1 MAAKHTVTYQNFN
14 ESNLILTPIT
24 EKSFKAGGI
33 SYGNIRYKY
42 KSSTDSF
49 YLFFNDVKLTRNL
62 IDKFRSKADGGYH
75 ESEYCD
81 QRYKAII
88 STKELPELEKV
99 LESIDNKIKKFGIDK
114 KNNSILEYFESEIN
128 KFEYI
133 PILKKPTSQA
143 IMIYRDK
150 NKDAKKLSVDEI
162 RNKLGNK
169 LKLNLKVQG
178 TTDAQNKYHKIT
190 GKDANIDCNL
200 YTLEGVELNCSKKN
214 LDFFEKTFTRGCNI
228 DINIKIASWW
238 CSPSQKTY
246 GPKCIVNDIIV
257 NSLAAN
263 SNDEEAIF
271 VDDNGEDVFNGVTK
285 LSINDIQTSEDKEIE
300 DEINNVIDNDITE
313 PHKRKIK
320 KQENKEVKKEEVKKE
335 EIKEDEKENEI
346 KEDQVEEDNDDSIDE
361 VQNVK
366 PEPKTRTR
374 RKKII
379 PEDDYVLI

>member
-1 MAAKHTVTYQNFN
+1 MAARHTVTYQNFN
-14 ESNLILTPIT
+14 DSNLIITPIN

-49 YLFFNDVKLTRNL
+49 YLMVKDVKLTRNL

-88 STKELPELEKV
+88 STKEMPELEKV
-99 LESIDNKIKKFGIDK
+99 LDKIDDKIKKFGIDK

-263 SNDEEAIF
+263 NNDEEAIF

-320 KQENKEVKKEEVKKE
+320 KQENKEVKKEE
-335 EIKEDEKENEI
+335 IKEDEKEDEI
-346 KEDQVEEDNDDSIDE
+346 KEDEVEEDNDDSIDE

-379 PEDDYVLI
+379 PEDD

>member
-1 MAAKHTVTYQNFN
+1 MAARHTVTYQNFN
-14 ESNLILTPIT
+14 DSNLIITPIT

-49 YLFFNDVKLTRNL
+49 YLMVKDVKLTRNL

-88 STKELPELEKV
+88 STKEMPELEKV
-99 LESIDNKIKKFGIDK
+99 LDSIDNKIKKFGIDK

-150 NKDAKKLSVDEI
+150 NKDAKKLSVEEI
-162 RNKLGNK
+162 KNKLGNK
-169 LKLNLKVQG
+169 MKLNLKVQG

-320 KQENKEVKKEEVKKE
+320 KQENKEVKKEE
-335 EIKEDEKENEI
+335 IKEDEKEDEI

-379 PEDDYVLI
+379 PEDD

>member
-14 ESNLILTPIT
+14 DSNLIITPIT

-49 YLFFNDVKLTRNL
+49 YLMIKDVKLTRNM

-88 STKELPELEKV
+88 STKEIPELEKV
-99 LESIDNKIKKFGIDK
+99 LDKIDDKIKKFGIDK

-133 PILKKPTSQA
+133 PVLKKPTSQA

-150 NKDAKKLSVDEI
+150 NKEAKKMSVEEI
-162 RNKLGNK
+162 KNKIGNK
-169 LKLNLKVQG
+169 LKLNLKVKG

-190 GKDANIDCNL
+190 GKDANIDCNI
-200 YTLEGVELNCSKKN
+200 YTLKGIELDCSKKN
-214 LDFFEKTFTRGCNI
+214 LDFFEKIFTRGCNI

-263 SNDEEAIF
+263 NNDEEAIF

-300 DEINNVIDNDITE
+300 DEINNVIDNDIIE
-313 PHKRKIK
+313 PHKRKVK
-320 KQENKEVKKEEVKKE
+320 KQEKENINEVKEVEKED
-335 EIKEDEKENEI
+335 EIKEDE
-346 KEDQVEEDNDDSIDE
+346 VEEDNDDSIDE

-379 PEDDYVLI
+379 PEDD

>member
-1 MAAKHTVTYQNFN
+1 MAARHTVTYQNFN
-14 ESNLILTPIT
+14 DSNLIITPIT

-33 SYGNIRYKY
+33 SYGYINYKY

-49 YLFFNDVKLTRNL
+49 YLMVKDVKLTRNM
-62 IDKFRSKADGGYH
+62 IDKFKSKADGGYH
-75 ESEYCD
+75 QSEYCD
-81 QRYKAII
+81 RRYKAII

-99 LESIDNKIKKFGIDK
+99 LDKIDDKIKKFGIDK
-114 KNNSILEYFESEIN
+114 KNNSILEYFEDEIN

-133 PILKKPTSQA
+133 PVLKKPTSQA

-150 NKDAKKLSVDEI
+150 NEDAKKLSVEEI

-238 CSPSQKTY
+238 CSPSTKTY

-257 NSLAAN
+257 KTLAN
-263 SNDEEAIF
+263 NNNDEEAIF
-271 VDDNGEDVFNGVTK
+271 VDDNGEDIFNGVTK
-285 LSINDIQTSEDKEIE
+285 LSINDNQTLEDKEIE
-300 DEINNVIDNDITE
+300 NEINNVIDNDITE

-320 KQENKEVKKEEVKKE
+320 KQEEVKKEEIKEVKKE
-335 EIKEDEKENEI
+335 EIKEDEKEDEI
-346 KEDQVEEDNDDSIDE
+346 KEEQVEEDNDDSIDE

-366 PEPKTRTR
+366 PEPKTSVR

-379 PEDDYVLI
+379 PEDD

>member
-49 YLFFNDVKLTRNL
+49 YLMVKDVKLTRNL

-88 STKELPELEKV
+88 STKEIPELEKV
-99 LESIDNKIKKFGIDK
+99 LDSIDNKIKKFGIDK

-263 SNDEEAIF
+263 NNDEEAIF

-335 EIKEDEKENEI
+335 EIKEDEKEDEI
-346 KEDQVEEDNDDSIDE
+346 KEDEVEEDNDDSIDE

-379 PEDDYVLI
+379 PEDD

>member
-1 MAAKHTVTYQNFN
+1 MAAKHTVTYQKFN
-14 ESNLILTPIT
+14 DSNLIITPIT

-42 KSSTDSF
+42 KNGENLF
-49 YLFFNDVKLTRNL
+49 YLMIKDVKLTRNL

-320 KQENKEVKKEEVKKE
+320 KQENKEVKKEE
-335 EIKEDEKENEI
+335 IKEDEKEDEI
-346 KEDQVEEDNDDSIDE
+346 KEDEVEEDNDDSIDE

-379 PEDDYVLI
+379 PEDD

>member
-1 MAAKHTVTYQNFN
+1 MAAKHTVTYQKFN
-14 ESNLILTPIT
+14 DSNLIITPIT

-42 KSSTDSF
+42 KNGENLF
-49 YLFFNDVKLTRNL
+49 YLMIKNVKLTRNM

-263 SNDEEAIF
+263 NNDEEAIF

-320 KQENKEVKKEEVKKE
+320 KQENKEVKKEE
-335 EIKEDEKENEI
+335 IKEDEKEDEI

-379 PEDDYVLI
+379 PEDD

>member
-49 YLFFNDVKLTRNL
+49 YLMIKDVKLTRNM

-263 SNDEEAIF
+263 NNDEEAIF

-320 KQENKEVKKEEVKKE
+320 KQENKEVKKEE
-335 EIKEDEKENEI
+335 IKEDEKEDEI
-346 KEDQVEEDNDDSIDE
+346 KEDEVEEDNDDSIDE

-379 PEDDYVLI
+379 PEDD

>member
-49 YLFFNDVKLTRNL
+49 YLMVKDVKLTRNL

-133 PILKKPTSQA
+133 SILKKPTSQA

-263 SNDEEAIF
+263 NNDEEAIF

-320 KQENKEVKKEEVKKE
+320 KQENKEVKKEE
-335 EIKEDEKENEI
+335 IKEDEKENEI
-346 KEDQVEEDNDDSIDE
+346 KEDEVEEDNDDSIDE

-374 RKKII
+374 RKKNI
-379 PEDDYVLI
+379 PEDD

>member
-49 YLFFNDVKLTRNL
+49 YLMVKDVKLTRNL

-88 STKELPELEKV
+88 STKELPELEKG

-150 NKDAKKLSVDEI
+150 NKDAKKLSVEEI
-162 RNKLGNK
+162 KNKLGNK
-169 LKLNLKVQG
+169 MKLNLKVQG

-238 CSPSQKTY
+238 CSPSQKPY

-263 SNDEEAIF
+263 NNDEEAIF

-320 KQENKEVKKEEVKKE
+320 KQENKEVKKEE
-335 EIKEDEKENEI
+335 IKEDEKEDEI

-379 PEDDYVLI
+379 PEDD

>member
-1 MAAKHTVTYQNFN
+1 MAARHTVTYQNFN
-14 ESNLILTPIT
+14 DSNLIITPIN

-33 SYGNIRYKY
+33 SYGYINYKY

-49 YLFFNDVKLTRNL
+49 YLMVKDVKLTRNL

-320 KQENKEVKKEEVKKE
+320 KQENKEVKKEE
-335 EIKEDEKENEI
+335 IKEDEKEDEI

-379 PEDDYVLI
+379 PEDD

>member
-1 MAAKHTVTYQNFN
+1 MAAKHTVTYQKFN
-14 ESNLILTPIT
+14 DSNLIITPIT

-42 KSSTDSF
+42 KNGENLF
-49 YLFFNDVKLTRNL
+49 YLMIKDVKLTRNL

-263 SNDEEAIF
+263 NNDEEAIF

-320 KQENKEVKKEEVKKE
+320 KQENKEVKKEE
-335 EIKEDEKENEI
+335 IKEDEKEDEI
-346 KEDQVEEDNDDSIDE
+346 KEDEVEEDNDDSIDE

-379 PEDDYVLI
+379 PEDD

>member
-49 YLFFNDVKLTRNL
+49 YLMVKDVKLTRNL

-150 NKDAKKLSVDEI
+150 NKDAKKLSVEEI

-320 KQENKEVKKEEVKKE
+320 KQENKEVKKEE
-335 EIKEDEKENEI
+335 IKEDEKEDEI
-346 KEDQVEEDNDDSIDE
+346 KEDEVEEDNDDSIDE

-379 PEDDYVLI
+379 PEDD

>member
-1 MAAKHTVTYQNFN
+1 MAAKHTVTYQKFN

-49 YLFFNDVKLTRNL
+49 YLMVKDVKLTRNL

-150 NKDAKKLSVDEI
+150 NKDAKKLSVEEI

-263 SNDEEAIF
+263 NNDEEAIF

-320 KQENKEVKKEEVKKE
+320 KQENKEVKKEE
-335 EIKEDEKENEI
+335 IKEDEKEDEI

-379 PEDDYVLI
+379 PEDD

>member
-1 MAAKHTVTYQNFN
+1 MAARHTVTYQNFN
-14 ESNLILTPIT
+14 DSNLIITPIT

-33 SYGNIRYKY
+33 SYGYINYKY

-49 YLFFNDVKLTRNL
+49 YLMVKDVKLTRNM
-62 IDKFRSKADGGYH
+62 IDKFKSKADGGYH
-75 ESEYCD
+75 QSEYCD
-81 QRYKAII
+81 RRYKAII

-99 LESIDNKIKKFGIDK
+99 LDKIDDKIKKFGIDK
-114 KNNSILEYFESEIN
+114 KNNSILEYFEDEIN

-133 PILKKPTSQA
+133 PVLKKPTSQA

-150 NKDAKKLSVDEI
+150 NEDAKKLSVEEI

-238 CSPSQKTY
+238 CSPSTKTY

-257 NSLAAN
+257 KTLAN
-263 SNDEEAIF
+263 NNNDEEAIF
-271 VDDNGEDVFNGVTK
+271 VDDNGEDIFNGVTK

-320 KQENKEVKKEEVKKE
+320 KQEEVKKE
-335 EIKEDEKENEI
+335 EIKEDEKEDEI
-346 KEDQVEEDNDDSIDE
+346 KEEKVEEDNDDSIDE

-366 PEPKTRTR
+366 PEPKTGVR

-379 PEDDYVLI
+379 PEDD

>member
-1 MAAKHTVTYQNFN
+1 MAAKHTVTYQKFN

-49 YLFFNDVKLTRNL
+49 YLMVKDVKLTRNL

-150 NKDAKKLSVDEI
+150 NKDAKKLSVEEI

-263 SNDEEAIF
+263 NNDEEAIF

-320 KQENKEVKKEEVKKE
+320 KQENKEVKKEE
-335 EIKEDEKENEI
+335 IKEDEKEDEI
-346 KEDQVEEDNDDSIDE
+346 KEDEVEEDNDDSIDE

-379 PEDDYVLI
+379 PEDD

>member
-1 MAAKHTVTYQNFN
+1 MAARHTVTYQNFN

-49 YLFFNDVKLTRNL
+49 YLMVKDVKLTRNL

-150 NKDAKKLSVDEI
+150 NKDAKKLSVEEI

-263 SNDEEAIF
+263 NNDEEAIF
-271 VDDNGEDVFNGVTK
+271 VDDNGEDVFNVVTK

-335 EIKEDEKENEI
+335 EVKKEEIKEDEI
-346 KEDQVEEDNDDSIDE
+346 KEDEVEEDNDDSIDE

-379 PEDDYVLI
+379 PEDD

>member
-49 YLFFNDVKLTRNL
+49 YLMVKDVKLTRNM

-88 STKELPELEKV
+88 STKEIPELEKV

-257 NSLAAN
+257 NSLATN
-263 SNDEEAIF
+263 NNDEEAIF

-335 EIKEDEKENEI
+335 EIKEDEI
-346 KEDQVEEDNDDSIDE
+346 KEDEVEEDNDDSIDE

-379 PEDDYVLI
+379 PEDD

>member
-1 MAAKHTVTYQNFN
+1 MAVRHTVTYQNFN
-14 ESNLILTPIT
+14 DSNLIITPIT

-42 KSSTDSF
+42 KNGDDLF
-49 YLFFNDVKLTRNL
+49 YLMIKDVKLTRNM
-62 IDKFRSKADGGYH
+62 IDKFKSKADGGYH

-150 NKDAKKLSVDEI
+150 NKDAKKLSVEEI

-263 SNDEEAIF
+263 NNDEEAIF

-320 KQENKEVKKEEVKKE
+320 KQENKEVKKEE
-335 EIKEDEKENEI
+335 IKEDEKEDEI

-379 PEDDYVLI
+379 PEDD

>member
-49 YLFFNDVKLTRNL
+49 YLMVKDVKLTRNL

-257 NSLAAN
+257 NSLATN
-263 SNDEEAIF
+263 NNDEEAIF

-320 KQENKEVKKEEVKKE
+320 KQENKEVKKEEVKEDEKE
-335 EIKEDEKENEI
+335 DEIKEDE
-346 KEDQVEEDNDDSIDE
+346 VEEDNDDSIDE

-379 PEDDYVLI
+379 PEDD

>member
-49 YLFFNDVKLTRNL
+49 YLMVKDVKLTRNL

-150 NKDAKKLSVDEI
+150 NKDAKKLSVEEI

-263 SNDEEAIF
+263 NNDEEAIF

-335 EIKEDEKENEI
+335 EIKEEI
-346 KEDQVEEDNDDSIDE
+346 KEDEIKEDEVEEDNDDSIDE

-379 PEDDYVLI
+379 PEDD

>member
-49 YLFFNDVKLTRNL
+49 YLMVKDVKLTRNL

-150 NKDAKKLSVDEI
+150 NKDAKKLSVEEI

-263 SNDEEAIF
+263 NNDEEAIF

-335 EIKEDEKENEI
+335 EIKEDEKEDEI

-379 PEDDYVLI
+379 PEDD

>member
-1 MAAKHTVTYQNFN
+1 MAAKHTVTYQKFN
-14 ESNLILTPIT
+14 DSNLIITPIT

-42 KSSTDSF
+42 KNGENLF
-49 YLFFNDVKLTRNL
+49 YLMIKNVKLTRNL

-150 NKDAKKLSVDEI
+150 NKDAKKLSVEEI

-320 KQENKEVKKEEVKKE
+320 KQENKEVKKEE
-335 EIKEDEKENEI
+335 IKEDEKEDEI
-346 KEDQVEEDNDDSIDE
+346 KEDEVEEDNDDSIDE

-379 PEDDYVLI
+379 PEDD

>member
-49 YLFFNDVKLTRNL
+49 YLMVKDVKLTRNM

-200 YTLEGVELNCSKKN
+200 YTLENVELNCSKKN
-214 LDFFEKTFTRGCNI
+214 LDFFEKTFTKGCII
-228 DINIKIASWW
+228 DINIRISSWW
-238 CSPSQKTY
+238 CSPSTKTY

-257 NSLAAN
+257 KTLAN
-263 SNDEEAIF
+263 NNNDEEAIF

-335 EIKEDEKENEI
+335 EIKEEI
-346 KEDQVEEDNDDSIDE
+346 KEDEIKEDEVEEDNDDSIDE

-379 PEDDYVLI
+379 PEDD

>member
-14 ESNLILTPIT
+14 DSNLIITPIT

-42 KSSTDSF
+42 KNGENLF
-49 YLFFNDVKLTRNL
+49 YLMIKNVKLTRNM
-62 IDKFRSKADGGYH
+62 IDKFKSKADGGYH

-88 STKELPELEKV
+88 STKEMPELEKV
-99 LESIDNKIKKFGIDK
+99 LDSIDNKIKKFGIDK

-150 NKDAKKLSVDEI
+150 NKDAKKLSVEEI
-162 RNKLGNK
+162 KNKLGNK
-169 LKLNLKVQG
+169 MKLNLKVQG

-263 SNDEEAIF
+263 NNDEEAIF

-335 EIKEDEKENEI
+335 EKEEIKEDEI
-346 KEDQVEEDNDDSIDE
+346 KEDEVEEDNDDSIDE

-379 PEDDYVLI
+379 PEDD

>member
-49 YLFFNDVKLTRNL
+49 YLMVKDVKLTRNL

-99 LESIDNKIKKFGIDK
+99 LDSIDNKIKKFGIDK

-257 NSLAAN
+257 NSLATN
-263 SNDEEAIF
+263 NNDEEAIF

-285 LSINDIQTSEDKEIE
+285 LSINDIQTTEDKEIE

-335 EIKEDEKENEI
+335 EIKEDEI
-346 KEDQVEEDNDDSIDE
+346 KEDEVEEDNDDSIDE

-379 PEDDYVLI
+379 PEDD

>member
-1 MAAKHTVTYQNFN
+1 MAARHTVTYQNFN
-14 ESNLILTPIT
+14 DSNLIITPIT

-42 KSSTDSF
+42 KNGDNIF
-49 YLFFNDVKLTRNL
+49 YLMIKDVKLTRNM
-62 IDKFRSKADGGYH
+62 IDKFKSKADGGYH

-88 STKELPELEKV
+88 STKEMPELEKV
-99 LESIDNKIKKFGIDK
+99 LDKIDDKIKKFGIDK
-114 KNNSILEYFESEIN
+114 KNNSILEYFEDEIN
-128 KFEYI
+128 KIEYI

-143 IMIYRDK
+143 IMIYRDI
-150 NKDAKKLSVDEI
+150 NKDANKLSVEEI
-162 RNKLGNK
+162 KNKLGNK
-169 LKLNLKVQG
+169 MKLNLKVQG

-263 SNDEEAIF
+263 NNDEEAIF

-285 LSINDIQTSEDKEIE
+285 LSINDIQISEDKEIE

-313 PHKRKIK
+313 PHKRKVK
-320 KQENKEVKKEEVKKE
+320 KQENKEVKKDEKEDEIKEDENKEVEEE
-335 EIKEDEKENEI
+335 EIKEDK
-346 KEDQVEEDNDDSIDE
+346 VEEDDDDSIDE

-379 PEDDYVLI
+379 PE

>member
-1 MAAKHTVTYQNFN
+1 MAARHTVTYQKFN
-14 ESNLILTPIT
+14 DSNLIITPIT

-42 KSSTDSF
+42 KNGENLF
-49 YLFFNDVKLTRNL
+49 YLMIKNVKLTRNM

-88 STKELPELEKV
+88 STKEMPELEKV
-99 LESIDNKIKKFGIDK
+99 LDSIDNKIKKFGIDK

-150 NKDAKKLSVDEI
+150 NKDAKKLSVEEI
-162 RNKLGNK
+162 KNKLGNK
-169 LKLNLKVQG
+169 MKLNLKVQG

-263 SNDEEAIF
+263 NNDEEAIF
-271 VDDNGEDVFNGVTK
+271 VDDNGDDVFNGVNK

-313 PHKRKIK
+313 PHKRKVK
-320 KQENKEVKKEEVKKE
+320 KQENKEVKKDEKEDKIKEDENKEVEEE
-335 EIKEDEKENEI
+335 EIKEDK
-346 KEDQVEEDNDDSIDE
+346 VEEDEDDSIDE

-379 PEDDYVLI
+379 PE

>member
-49 YLFFNDVKLTRNL
+49 YLMVKDVKLTRNL

-320 KQENKEVKKEEVKKE
+320 KQENKEVKKEE
-335 EIKEDEKENEI
+335 IKEDEKEDEI

-379 PEDDYVLI
+379 PEDD

>member
-1 MAAKHTVTYQNFN
+1 MAARHTVTYQNFN
-14 ESNLILTPIT
+14 DSNLIITPIN

-33 SYGNIRYKY
+33 SYGYINYKY

-49 YLFFNDVKLTRNL
+49 YLMVKDVKLTRNL

-263 SNDEEAIF
+263 NNDEEAIF

-320 KQENKEVKKEEVKKE
+320 KQENKEVKKEE
-335 EIKEDEKENEI
+335 IKEDEKEDEI

-379 PEDDYVLI
+379 PEDD

>member
-14 ESNLILTPIT
+14 DSNLIITPIT

-42 KSSTDSF
+42 KNGENLF
-49 YLFFNDVKLTRNL
+49 YLMIKNVKLTRNM
-62 IDKFRSKADGGYH
+62 IDKFKSKADGGYH

-88 STKELPELEKV
+88 STKEMPELEKV
-99 LESIDNKIKKFGIDK
+99 LDKIDDKIKKFGIDK

-150 NKDAKKLSVDEI
+150 NKDAKKLSVEEI
-162 RNKLGNK
+162 KNKLGNK
-169 LKLNLKVQG
+169 MKLNLKVQG

-263 SNDEEAIF
+263 NNDEEAIF

-320 KQENKEVKKEEVKKE
+320 KQENKEVKKEE
-335 EIKEDEKENEI
+335 IKEDEKEDEI

-379 PEDDYVLI
+379 PEDD

>member
-49 YLFFNDVKLTRNL
+49 YLMVKDVKLTRNM

-88 STKELPELEKV
+88 STKEIPELEKV

-257 NSLAAN
+257 NSLATN
-263 SNDEEAIF
+263 NNDEEAIF

-320 KQENKEVKKEEVKKE
+320 KQENKEVKKEEVK
-335 EIKEDEKENEI
+335 EDEKENEI
-346 KEDQVEEDNDDSIDE
+346 KEDEVEEDNDDSIDE

-379 PEDDYVLI
+379 PEDD

>member
-1 MAAKHTVTYQNFN
+1 MAARHTVTYQNFN
-14 ESNLILTPIT
+14 DSNLIITPIT

-49 YLFFNDVKLTRNL
+49 YLMVKDVKLTRNL

-114 KNNSILEYFESEIN
+114 KNNSILEYFEDEIN

-133 PILKKPTSQA
+133 PVLKKPTSQA

-150 NKDAKKLSVDEI
+150 DKDAKKLSVEEI

-190 GKDANIDCNL
+190 GKDADIDCNL

-263 SNDEEAIF
+263 NNDEEAIF

-320 KQENKEVKKEEVKKE
+320 KQENKEVKKEE
-335 EIKEDEKENEI
+335 IKEDEKEDEI

-379 PEDDYVLI
+379 PEDD

>member
-49 YLFFNDVKLTRNL
+49 YLMVKDVKLTRNL

-133 PILKKPTSQA
+133 PILKKPTSQS
-143 IMIYRDK
+143 IMNYRNKD
-150 NKDAKKLSVDEI
+150 KDAKKLSVEEI

-169 LKLNLKVQG
+169 MKLNLKVQG

-257 NSLAAN
+257 NSLATN
-263 SNDEEAIF
+263 NNDEEAIF
-271 VDDNGEDVFNGVTK
+271 VDDNGEEVFNGVTK

-320 KQENKEVKKEEVKKE
+320 KQENKEVKKEE
-335 EIKEDEKENEI
+335 IKEDEKEDEI
-346 KEDQVEEDNDDSIDE
+346 KEDEVEEDNDDSIDE

-379 PEDDYVLI
+379 PEDD

>member
-49 YLFFNDVKLTRNL
+49 YLMVKDVKLTRNL

-150 NKDAKKLSVDEI
+150 NKDAKKLSVEEI

-263 SNDEEAIF
+263 NNDEEAIF

-320 KQENKEVKKEEVKKE
+320 KQENKEVKKEE
-335 EIKEDEKENEI
+335 IKEDEKEDEI

-379 PEDDYVLI
+379 PEDD

>member
-1 MAAKHTVTYQNFN
+1 MAARHTVTYQNFN
-14 ESNLILTPIT
+14 DSNLIITPIN

-33 SYGNIRYKY
+33 SYGYINYKY

-49 YLFFNDVKLTRNL
+49 YLMVKDVKLTRNL

-263 SNDEEAIF
+263 NNDEEAIF

-320 KQENKEVKKEEVKKE
+320 KQENKEVKKEE
-335 EIKEDEKENEI
+335 IKEDEKEDEI
-346 KEDQVEEDNDDSIDE
+346 KEDEVEEDNDDSIDE

-379 PEDDYVLI
+379 PEDD

>member
-1 MAAKHTVTYQNFN
+1 MAARHTVTYQNFN
-14 ESNLILTPIT
+14 DSNLIITPIN

-42 KSSTDSF
+42 KNGDDLF
-49 YLFFNDVKLTRNL
+49 YLMIKDVKLTRNM

-99 LESIDNKIKKFGIDK
+99 LDKIDDKIKKFGIDK
-114 KNNSILEYFESEIN
+114 KNNLILEYFEDEIN

-133 PILKKPTSQA
+133 PILKKPTSQS
-143 IMIYRDK
+143 IMNYRNKD
-150 NKDAKKLSVDEI
+150 KDAKNLSVEEI

-178 TTDAQNKYHKIT
+178 TIDAQNKYHKIT
-190 GKDANIDCNL
+190 GKDADIDCNI
-200 YTLEGVELNCSKKN
+200 YTLENVELNCSKKN
-214 LDFFEKTFTRGCNI
+214 LDFFEKTFTRGCII

-238 CSPSQKTY
+238 CSPNTKTY
-246 GPKCIVNDIIV
+246 GPKCIINDIIV
-257 NSLAAN
+257 KTLATN
-263 SNDEEAIF
+263 NNDEEAIF

-320 KQENKEVKKEEVKKE
+320 KQENKEVKKEE
-335 EIKEDEKENEI
+335 IKEDEKEDEI

-379 PEDDYVLI
+379 PEDD

>member
-49 YLFFNDVKLTRNL
+49 YLMVKDVKLTRNL

-88 STKELPELEKV
+88 STKEIPELEKV

-257 NSLAAN
+257 NSLATN
-263 SNDEEAIF
+263 NNDEEAIF

-285 LSINDIQTSEDKEIE
+285 LSINDIQTTEDKEIE

-335 EIKEDEKENEI
+335 EIKEDEI
-346 KEDQVEEDNDDSIDE
+346 KEDEVEEDNDDSIDE

-379 PEDDYVLI
+379 PEDD

>member
-1 MAAKHTVTYQNFN
+1 MAARHTVTYQNFN
-14 ESNLILTPIT
+14 DSNLIITPIN

-33 SYGNIRYKY
+33 SYGNIKYKY
-42 KSSTDSF
+42 KNGDDLF
-49 YLFFNDVKLTRNL
+49 YLMIKDVKLTRSM

-150 NKDAKKLSVDEI
+150 NKDAKKLSVEEI
-162 RNKLGNK
+162 KNKLGNK

-178 TTDAQNKYHKIT
+178 TIDAQNKYHKIT

-257 NSLAAN
+257 NSLATN
-263 SNDEEAIF
+263 NNDEEAIF

-320 KQENKEVKKEEVKKE
+320 KQENKEVKKEE
-335 EIKEDEKENEI
+335 IKEDEKENEI

-379 PEDDYVLI
+379 PEDD